1 MIDIFHSGE
10 IIKMPADVDQV
21 SSMMSKS
28 SVKDEK
34 LISFAGRKLKVDTAD
49 DAKEIVDAIKST
61 VDVTALRLDGNTI
74 GLEAAIEIA
83 EALKDQAKFEK
94 ALWSDIFT
102 GRLRSEIPPSL
113 EHLGDGII
121 TAKAKLAELDL
132 SDNAFGPDGVKGIK
146 KLLMSESCY
155 NLCVLKLNNNG
166 LGVGGGKLL
175 SEAFIQ
181 CHASSSLAGSP
192 FALKVF
198 ISGRN
203 RLEDE
208 GAKAL
213 SKAFKIL
220 GSLEEITMPQNGIR
234 PDGVAALAE
243 AFQENKNLKTININ
257 DNTCTESGAK
267 AIGKCL
273 SSLRNLETLNVGDC
287 LLKNSGALALAP
299 ELAVDMP
306 KLKEVIM
313 SFNEIRIEGALAVT
327 RSMKNKNSLSL
338 LNLDG
343 NQLGDQVDDIQ
354 ELMSSFGRIDALAP
368 FDDNE
373 DPDSEE
379 EDEDEEDANGTN
391 NNHDDSADDISLHIK
406 GMGLTSDSPLLKDS
420 NTNGVAKP
428 STPSDVRSFISC
440 PTRDGWNKIDKSHRK
455 ELLQTVIKEDL
466 VPYPDKLCHAYV
478 HICSALEGDNAAIEE
493 FAESILQ
500 PAFTDTSIVI
510 ESMVSTL
517 LVYLGLLKAELKVE
531 RADSLKGPLQGLQ
544 SVIMKEYFP
553 RSLTTH
559 FIAFLM
565 KPNRLLDACP
575 TERHNLLAKLHQK

>member
-1 MIDIFHSGE
+1 MPSDI
-10 IIKMPADVDQV
+10 DQV
-21 SSMMSKS
+21 ASMLSKS
-28 SVKDEK
+28 SVEDVKV
-34 LISFAGRKLKVDTAD
+34 ISFAGRKLKLDTAN

-61 VDVTALRLDGNTI
+61 VDVTALRLEGNTL
-74 GLEAAIEIA
+74 GLEASIVIA
-83 EALKDQAKFEK
+83 EALKEQKKFEK

-113 EHLGDGII
+113 QHLGDGII
-121 TAKAKLAELDL
+121 AAGAKLTELDL

-155 NLCVLKLNNNG
+155 KLRVLKLNNNG
-166 LGVGGGKLL
+166 LGIGGGKLL

-181 CHASSSLAGSP
+181 CHESSSLCGTP

-234 PDGVAALAE
+234 PDGVAALAG
-243 AFQENKNLKTININ
+243 AFQENKNLKVVNIN

-267 AIGKCL
+267 AIAKCL
-273 SSLRNLETLNVGDC
+273 PSLRNLETLNVGDC

-299 ELAVDMP
+299 ELAADMP
-306 KLKEVIM
+306 NLKEVIA
-313 SFNEIRIEGALAVT
+313 SFNEIRIEGALALT
-327 RSMKNKNSLSL
+327 KSMKNKNNLTL

-343 NQLGDQVDDIQ
+343 NQLGEQTDDIE

-373 DPDSEE
+373 DPDSE
-379 EDEDEEDANGTN
+379 DEDEEDEENGDESIN

-406 GMGLTSDSPLLKDS
+406 GMGIANNSPLLKD
-420 NTNGVAKP
+420 GVSKD
-428 STPSDVRSFISC
+428 STPDDVRAFFSC
-440 PTRDGWNKIDKSHRK
+440 PTYETWTKINKSQRK
-455 ELLQTVIKEDL
+455 ELMEEVISEDL
-466 VPYPDKLCHAYV
+466 VPYPEKICHTYV
-478 HICSALEGDNAAIEE
+478 HSCCAVEGDNEAIEE
-493 FAESILQ
+493 IADTILR
-500 PAFTDTSIVI
+500 PAFTDSSIVL

-531 RADSLKGPLQGLQ
+531 KVDSLKGPLQGLQ
-544 SVIMKEYFP
+544 SIIMKEYFP

-575 TERHNLLAKLHQK
+575 TERHNLLTKLHQK

>member
-1 MIDIFHSGE
+1 MPSDI
-10 IIKMPADVDQV
+10 DQV
-21 SSMMSKS
+21 ASMMSKS
-28 SVKDEK
+28 SVEDVK
-34 LISFAGRKLKVDTAD
+34 LVSFAGRKLKVDTAD

-61 VDVTALRLDGNTI
+61 VDITALRLEGNTI

-83 EALKDQAKFEK
+83 EALKDQGKFEK

-121 TAKAKLAELDL
+121 AAGAKLSELDL

-155 NLCVLKLNNNG
+155 KLNVLKLNNNG

-175 SEAFIQ
+175 SEAFIK
-181 CHASSSLAGSP
+181 CHESSSLTGSP

-234 PDGVAALAE
+234 PDGVGALAE
-243 AFQENKNLKTININ
+243 AFLENKNLKIININ

-273 SSLRNLETLNVGDC
+273 PSLRKLETLNVGDC

-306 KLKEVIM
+306 NLKEVIM
-313 SFNEIRIEGALAVT
+313 SFNEIRIEGALALT
-327 RSMKNKNSLSL
+327 RSMKNKNSLSV

-343 NQLGDQVDDIQ
+343 NQLGDQTEDIQ

-379 EDEDEEDANGTN
+379 EDDDDEEDDSTN
-391 NNHDDSADDISLHIK
+391 NNHDNSADDISLHIK
-406 GMGLTSDSPLLKDS
+406 GMGLTTDSPLLKDTD
-420 NTNGVAKP
+420 TNDEARP
-428 STPSDVRSFISC
+428 STVDDIRSFFSC
-440 PTRDGWNKIDKSHRK
+440 PTYESWEKINKLQRK
-455 ELLQTVIKEDL
+455 ELLKTVIKEDL
-466 VPYPDKLCHAYV
+466 IPYPDKLCHAYV
-478 HICSALEGDNAAIEE
+478 HACSAVEGDNVAIEE
-493 FAESILQ
+493 LADTILQ
-500 PAFTDTSIVI
+500 PAFTDTSIVL

-517 LVYLGLLKAELKVE
+517 LIYLGLLKAELKVE
-531 RADSLKGPLQGLQ
+531 RVDSLKGPLQGLQ
-544 SVIMKEYFP
+544 SIIMKEYFP
-553 RSLTTH
+553 RTLTTH

>member
-1 MIDIFHSGE
+1 MGQIKNIKLHIVTDIKAWA
-10 IIKMPADVDQV
+10 KMPSDVDQV
-21 SSMMSKS
+21 ASMLSKS
-28 SVKDEK
+28 SVEDSN
-34 LISFAGRKLKVDTAD
+34 LVSFAGRKLKLDTAN
-49 DAKEIVDAIKST
+49 DAKEIVDAIRSA
-61 VDVTALRLDGNTI
+61 VDITALRLEGNTL
-74 GLEAAIEIA
+74 GLEASIEIA
-83 EALKDQAKFEK
+83 DALKTQKKFER

-102 GRLRSEIPPSL
+102 GRLRAEIPPSL

-121 TAKAKLAELDL
+121 AAGARLSELDL

-155 NLCVLKLNNNG
+155 KLRVLKLNNNG

-175 SEAFIQ
+175 SEAFIK
-181 CHASSSLAGSP
+181 CHESSSLSGCP

-208 GAKAL
+208 GSKAL
-213 SKAFKIL
+213 SKAFKVL

-234 PDGVAALAE
+234 PDGVAALAG
-243 AFQENKNLKTININ
+243 AFKENKNLKVININ
-257 DNTCTESGAK
+257 DNTCTETGAK

-273 SSLRNLETLNVGDC
+273 SSLQNLETLNVGDC

-299 ELAVDMP
+299 ELARDMP
-306 KLKEVIM
+306 KLREVIM
-313 SFNEIRIEGALAVT
+313 SFNEIRIEGALAIT
-327 RSMKNKNSLSL
+327 RSMKNKDGLSL

-343 NQLGDQVDDIQ
+343 NQLGDQTEDVE

-379 EDEDEEDANGTN
+379 EEEEDQENGDKSMN
-391 NNHDDSADDISLHIK
+391 NNHNDSADDISLSIK
-406 GMGLTSDSPLLKDS
+406 GMGLAKDSPLLKE
-420 NTNGVAKP
+420 TINGEGKP
-428 STPSDVRSFISC
+428 STVDDVRSFFSC
-440 PTRDGWNKIDKSHRK
+440 PSYDAWSKIDKSQRK
-455 ELLQTVIKEDL
+455 HLMQDVIKEDL
-466 VPYPDKLCHAYV
+466 IPFPNKA
-478 HICSALEGDNAAIEE
+478 
-493 FAESILQ
+493 
-500 PAFTDTSIVI
+500 IVI

-531 RADSLKGPLQGLQ
+531 RVDSLKGPLQGLQ
-544 SVIMKEYFP
+544 SVIMKDYFP
-553 RSLTTH
+553 SSLTTH